1 MLISEAFK
9 FYERNYISI
18 KFQSRRLRE
27 THERTARTLVYAVG
41 DKPIEHLTLDDIY
54 EWIYSIGENKC
65 QNTIRNYLGRVRAV
79 LKYLNINNIQCLNYE
94 MIPVPRRESNVVEYL
109 TANQVRQMIDCASS
123 LRNKLI
129 ISLLYSS
136 GIRVS
141 ELVSLDRGQIRNCRF
156 SVKGK
161 GSKVRLCFI
170 DARTECLMNEYL
182 KSRADNSPALIV
194 SVLFKERVSASD
206 IQLIVKNTARR
217 ANIQQHVTP
226 HTLRHSFA
234 SNFILNNG
242 NSRHL
247 QLLLGHSSLSTTMMY
262 SHVADNELEE
272 KYRQAHT
279 I

>member
-9 FYERNYISI
+9 LYERNYMSI
-18 KFQSRRLRE
+18 KSQSQRLKE
-27 THERTARTLVYAVG
+27 THERTLRTLIYAIG
-41 DKPIEHLTLDDIY
+41 DKPVAQLTLDDIY
-54 EWIYSIGENKC
+54 EWVYEIGRGC
-65 QNTIRNYLGRVRAV
+65 CHNTVRNYLGRIRAV
-79 LKYLNINNIQCLNYE
+79 LKFIETQGYQCLNYNL
-94 MIPVPRRESNVVEYL
+94 IPLPKREQSIVEYL
-109 TANQVRQMIDCASS
+109 TAEQVQKMVDNASS
-123 LRNKLI
+123 VRNQFI

-141 ELVSLDRGQIRNCRF
+141 ELISLNRGQIHSKRF

-170 DARTECLMNEYL
+170 DDRTQSLMEQYL
-182 KSRADNSPALIV
+182 RTRHDGNPALVI
-194 SVLFKERVSASD
+194 SVLFKDRMSAGNV
-206 IQLIVKNTARR
+206 QLIIKNSAVR
-217 ANIQQHVTP
+217 AGIKQHVTP

-234 SNFILNNG
+234 TNFILNNG

-247 QLLLGHSSLSTTMMY
+247 QLLLGHSSLGTTMMY